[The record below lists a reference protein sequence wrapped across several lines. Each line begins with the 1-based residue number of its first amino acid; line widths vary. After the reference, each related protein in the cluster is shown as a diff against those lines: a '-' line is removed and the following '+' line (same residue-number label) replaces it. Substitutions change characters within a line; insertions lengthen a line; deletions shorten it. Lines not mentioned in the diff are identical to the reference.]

1 MQEALMT
8 KEIIAPPDVVPAR
21 GYSHAIKAGN
31 TIYVAGQVA
40 WDVEGNL
47 VGKGDFETQA
57 RQALEN
63 LKRVLAAA
71 GAQMTDIVQLNY
83 YIRNLEDFAKI
94 RNPYREY
101 FGKYFPPQTLTVI
114 SSLADP
120 ELLIEIQAIAVID

>member
-1 MQEALMT
+1 MP

-31 TIYVAGQVA
+31 TVYVAGQVA
-40 WDVEGNL
+40 WDINGNL
-47 VGKGDFETQA
+47 VGKGDFEAQA
-57 RQALEN
+57 RLALEN

-71 GAQMTDIVQLNY
+71 GAQMTDVVQLNY
-83 YIRNLEDFAKI
+83 YIRNLEDVAKM

-101 FGKYFPPQTLTVI
+101 FGKYFPCQTLTVI

-120 ELLIEIQAIAVID
+120 DLLIEIQAIAVID